1 MAKQA
6 SKTVIGVFVVS
17 SIAMLIAGVIVF
29 GSGDIFKKELKYV
42 MFFEDSVKGL
52 NVGAPVIWHGV
63 TVGHVSK
70 HRFKGQYEKTD
81 RQCPGRHR
89 SESETD
95 GN

>member
-42 MFFEDSVKGL
+42 MFFEDL
-52 NVGAPVIWHGV
+52 
-63 TVGHVSK
+63 
-70 HRFKGQYEKTD
+70 GQ
-81 RQCPGRHR
+81 RSQCGCSGDLARR
-89 SESETD
+89 D
-95 GN
+95 GWDTSAASF